1 MEQGMKADSIG
12 GIGVNRALGRFG
24 RTNDLKP
31 MSLLQL
37 PTSLLQYARSVDNLY
52 PDCLTVIL

>member
-1 MEQGMKADSIG
+1 MKADSIG